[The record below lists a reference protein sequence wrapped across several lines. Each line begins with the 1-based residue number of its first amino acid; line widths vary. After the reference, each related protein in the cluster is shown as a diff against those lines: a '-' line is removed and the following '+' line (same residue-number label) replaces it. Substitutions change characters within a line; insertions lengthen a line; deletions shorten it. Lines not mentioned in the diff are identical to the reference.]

1 MKLLHGDSFLNHI
14 NFSFRFTVLFD
25 KSEVKYIK
33 YTDEL
38 TNAVNKYNDNLESI
52 AQRIL
57 NLKIE
62 FNDKDIE
69 VRNLYGLL
77 NKLSVVNSVKSRK
90 ETEQL
95 LENVITEYGYMLE
108 VFRDT
113 GKLP

>member
-1 MKLLHGDSFLNHI
+1 MS
-14 NFSFRFTVLFD
+14 
-25 KSEVKYIK
+25 YIK

-38 TNAVNKYNDNLESI
+38 IDSVNEYNDNLGSI
-52 AQRIL
+52 AQKIL
-57 NLKIE
+57 NLKID
-62 FNDKDIE
+62 FTDKDIE
-69 VRNLYGLL
+69 MKNLYSLKD
-77 NKLSVVNSVKSRK
+77 KLFVINNTKSRK

>member
-1 MKLLHGDSFLNHI
+1 M
-14 NFSFRFTVLFD
+14 
-25 KSEVKYIK
+25 
-33 YTDEL
+33 
-38 TNAVNKYNDNLESI
+38 NKYNDNLESI

-57 NLKIE
+57 NLKIDFTDE
-62 FNDKDIE
+62 DIQMS
-69 VRNLYGLL
+69 NLYTSTD
-77 NKLSVVNSVKSRK
+77 KLSIINSTKSRK

>member
-1 MKLLHGDSFLNHI
+1 MNHGFI
-14 NFSFRFTVLFD
+14 Q
-25 KSEVKYIK
+25 EVSYIK

-38 TNAVNKYNDNLESI
+38 IDSVNKYNDNLESI
-52 AQRIL
+52 AQRIV
-57 NLKIE
+57 NLKID
-62 FNDKDIE
+62 FNNEDIE
-69 VRNLYGLL
+69 MRNLYSITD
-77 NKLSVVNSVKSRK
+77 KLSVINSAKSRK

>member
-1 MKLLHGDSFLNHI
+1 MS
-14 NFSFRFTVLFD
+14 
-25 KSEVKYIK
+25 YIK

-38 TNAVNKYNDNLESI
+38 IDSVNKYNDNLESI

-57 NLKIE
+57 NLKID
-62 FNDKDIE
+62 FNDEDINM
-69 VRNLYGLL
+69 RNLYSLID
-77 NKLSVVNSVKSRK
+77 KLSVINNTKSRK

-108 VFRDT
+108 VLRDA

>member
-1 MKLLHGDSFLNHI
+1 M
-14 NFSFRFTVLFD
+14 
-25 KSEVKYIK
+25 EYIK

-38 TNAVNKYNDNLESI
+38 INSVNKYNDNLETI

-69 VRNLYGLL
+69 IRNLYSLID
-77 NKLSVVNSVKSRK
+77 KLSVINSAKSRK

-95 LENVITEYGYMLE
+95 LKNVITEYGYMLE

-113 GKLP
+113 GKVP

>member
-1 MKLLHGDSFLNHI
+1 MS
-14 NFSFRFTVLFD
+14 
-25 KSEVKYIK
+25 YIK

-38 TNAVNKYNDNLESI
+38 IDSVNKYNDKLESV
-52 AQRIL
+52 AQKIL
-57 NLKIE
+57 NLKIDFTDE
-62 FNDKDIE
+62 DIE
-69 VRNLYGLL
+69 MRNLYSLKD
-77 NKLSVVNSVKSRK
+77 KLSVINNTKSRK

>member
-1 MKLLHGDSFLNHI
+1 ME
-14 NFSFRFTVLFD
+14 T
-25 KSEVKYIK
+25 
-33 YTDEL
+33 
-38 TNAVNKYNDNLESI
+38 I

-69 VRNLYGLL
+69 IRNLYSLID
-77 NKLSVVNSVKSRK
+77 KLSVINSLKSRK

-95 LENVITEYGYMLE
+95 LKNVITEYGYMLE

>member
-1 MKLLHGDSFLNHI
+1 M
-14 NFSFRFTVLFD
+14 
-25 KSEVKYIK
+25 
-33 YTDEL
+33 
-38 TNAVNKYNDNLESI
+38 NKYNDNLEMI

-57 NLKIE
+57 NLKID
-62 FNDKDIE
+62 FNDNDIE

-77 NKLSVVNSVKSRK
+77 NKLSVINNAKSRK

-95 LENVITEYGYMLE
+95 LEKVITEYGYMLE

>member
-1 MKLLHGDSFLNHI
+1 MS
-14 NFSFRFTVLFD
+14 
-25 KSEVKYIK
+25 YIK

-38 TNAVNKYNDNLESI
+38 IDSVNKYNNNLKSI

-57 NLKIE
+57 NLKID
-62 FNDKDIE
+62 FTDKDIE
-69 VRNLYGLL
+69 MKNLYSLID
-77 NKLSVVNSVKSRK
+77 KLSVINSTKSRK

-95 LENVITEYGYMLE
+95 LKNIITEYGYMLE

>member
-1 MKLLHGDSFLNHI
+1 MS
-14 NFSFRFTVLFD
+14 
-25 KSEVKYIK
+25 YIK

-38 TNAVNKYNDNLESI
+38 IDSVNEYNDNLESI
-52 AQRIL
+52 AQKLL
-57 NLKIE
+57 NLKID
-62 FNDKDIE
+62 FTDKDIE
-69 VRNLYGLL
+69 MKNLYSLKD
-77 NKLSVVNSVKSRK
+77 KLFVINNTKSRK